1 MEYELVDVTPSEI
14 ESLREAMLALH
25 RFEAAVQ
32 PALGHA
38 PARDDESF
46 WLRYRD
52 WFVRAYRS
60 GDGVC
65 IAARASDGEII
76 GFVFGV
82 VKEGDLGFD
91 TGDRVG
97 YIEDISVLE
106 SARGAGVGRELVDAI
121 RERFARR
128 GLTSFKLSTVPGN
141 DDARAFYARLGLKP
155 AAQLLIGE
163 V

>member
-1 MEYELVDVTPSEI
+1 VEFTLVDI
-14 ESLREAMLALH
+14 EPRHIELLREPMLALH
-25 RFEAAVQ
+25 RYEAAVQ

-38 PARDDESF
+38 PARDDQSF

-52 WFVRAYRS
+52 WFARAYRA
-60 GDGVC
+60 GDGIC
-65 IAARASDGEII
+65 IAAKAPGGEII

-106 SARGAGVGRELVDAI
+106 AARGAGVGRELVVAI

-128 GLTSFKLSTVPGN
+128 GLTSVKLSTVPGN
-141 DDARAFYARLGLKP
+141 DDARAFYASLGFKP